1 MQHQI
6 FKDIFLYI
14 CLFQMFGA
22 ETLSEESPINWSGPP
37 NPQMH
42 SDEEEDFISF
52 SSSDAEYFASANL
65 NSVQD
70 VAEAIETCKTNI
82 LETTENTV
90 SRKATVN
97 RLIQLQIRQEDLR
110 EKQELSAITFETRG
124 HIFVNYY
131 HEMKIPG
138 IYVENIYSSKLF

>member
-1 MQHQI
+1 
-6 FKDIFLYI
+6 
-14 CLFQMFGA
+14 MFEV
-22 ETLSEESPINWSGPP
+22 ETLTEESPTNWSGPP

-42 SDEEEDFISF
+42 CGDEDGEEDFISF

-138 IYVENIYSSKLF
+138 TYVKNIYSSKLF